1 MKMLNKMSFAALMLA
16 GSVAF
21 AATAPVTPAPVQE
34 AKKAAPEVSDLEM
47 AYKKEF
53 AFLDAQKRD
62 LQNRLTKL
70 NQSADA
76 EFAKEQK
83 AISAMEETLIG
94 SNGQVNTQKE
104 LLLDAERLLEA
115 NQDNKDAFESTFLQA
130 DATLEKYAL
139 KLDGDK
145 TFIELD
151 DGKKVTELFRRGNA
165 LIKRLSSV
173 TREKGSFHLAD
184 GTKTQGEII
193 NLGNVAVYGIS
204 PQGSGVLAPAGEGLL
219 KLWTEPASAVVTE
232 FAAGAQVATLPLF
245 LIENRN
251 VAVSED
257 KEKTL
262 SDIMRAGGVVGW
274 VIVVLGII
282 ALMMVIARA
291 IFLKRASQASGEVM
305 EAIRPYLEKGD
316 IQGAT
321 ATAKKFESATARVVR
336 ATVRNLDREREHLED
351 IISESILHESEHL
364 DRFGTTILVFAAVA
378 PLLGLLGTVTGM
390 ISTFDIIT
398 EFGTGDPKML
408 SGGISEALVTT
419 EFGLIV
425 AIPGVLLGNLLSG
438 WAQRIKNDMEI
449 VALRITNIF
458 TSEAD
463 KAAIDKVA

>member
-1 MKMLNKMSFAALMLA
+1 MKKLTSVSFAALMLA

-21 AATAPVTPAPVQE
+21 AATPAPAAQPQE
-34 AKKAAPEVSDLEM
+34 VKKAAPEVTDLEL

-62 LQNRLTKL
+62 LQARLNKL
-70 NQSADA
+70 NQTADA
-76 EFAKEQK
+76 EFSKEQK
-83 AISAMEETLIG
+83 AINDMEEALIG
-94 SNGQVNTQKE
+94 SNSKVNTQKE
-104 LLLDAERLLEA
+104 LLLDAERVIES
-115 NQDNKDAFESTFLQA
+115 NQDNQDVFTSTFLQA
-130 DATLEKYAL
+130 DATLEKYAQQL
-139 KLDGDK
+139 EGDK
-145 TFIELD
+145 AFAEMD
-151 DGKKVTELFRRGNA
+151 DGKKVSELFRRGNA
-165 LIKRLSSV
+165 LIKRLGSV
-173 TREKGSFHLAD
+173 SRENGSFHLAD

-193 NLGNVAVYGIS
+193 NVGNVAVYGIS
-204 PQGSGVLAPAGEGLL
+204 QQGSGVLAPAGEGLL
-219 KLWTEPASAVVTE
+219 KLWSVPATAAVTE

-251 VAVSED
+251 VAVDEN

-274 VIVVLGII
+274 VIVALGII

-291 IFLKRASQASGEVM
+291 IFLRRASQASGEVM

-458 TSEAD
+458 TAEAD
-463 KAAIDKVA
+463 KNGIDRVA